1 MNAPNELADRYVAL
15 WNEPD
20 PDGRRLPELRRVVH
34 SSGHPAPDDGGR
46 VLRPAPPTES
56 RCLDDTDQRR

>member
-1 MNAPNELADRYVAL
+1 MNDPNELADRYVAL

-20 PDGRRLPELRRVVH
+20 PDGRRPLSFAGSFTPQAILRRMM
-34 SSGHPAPDDGGR
+34 GR